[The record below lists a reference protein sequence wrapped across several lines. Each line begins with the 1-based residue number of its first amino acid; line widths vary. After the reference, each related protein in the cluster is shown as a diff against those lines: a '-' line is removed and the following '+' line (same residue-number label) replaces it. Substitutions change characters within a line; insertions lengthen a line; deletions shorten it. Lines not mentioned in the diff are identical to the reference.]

1 MMSLRS
7 FSVLIALSITIGLS
21 ACGVQRSNF
30 VNNQGVEKA
39 RHKDWNGAITDY
51 SEAIRLNPNHAIA
64 YYNRGLAYGQL
75 GEYQKALTD
84 HTEAIRL
91 NPSYADAYNDRGN
104 TYNWLKESQKAIAD
118 FDQALRLNPNN
129 AIAYFNR
136 ATAYNN
142 LKESQKAIADYT
154 QALSLD
160 PNLVDA
166 YFNRGIVHN
175 RLGES
180 QQAIADYTE
189 AIRLNP
195 KLADAYNKRG
205 DTYYWLKKYQKALTD
220 YEQAIR
226 LNPNLKQVIG
236 SRLPSRLPLPK
247 NGYGVYKFNRGAT
260 SSTLKIIPSQG
271 TENLVIKLE
280 NTSTK
285 KEICW
290 FLIVKGNSHK
300 MPIPPGSYIIKLAM
314 GERWYGDKY
323 LFGTQ
328 GSYSKIDQEITI
340 PEYTNYTIFLEPN
353 LLGTLTQQ
361 KIEAN
366 EF

>member
-118 FDQALRLNPNN
+118 YSEAIRLNPNN
-129 AIAYFNR
+129 AN
-136 ATAYNN
+136 AYNN
-142 LKESQKAIADYT
+142 RGIAYDKLKEYQKALADYT
-154 QALSLD
+154 QALSLN
-160 PNLVDA
+160 PN
-166 YFNRGIVHN
+166 Y
-175 RLGES
+175 
-180 QQAIADYTE
+180 
-189 AIRLNP
+189 
-195 KLADAYNKRG
+195 ADAYNKRG

-361 KIEAN
+361 NIEAN

>member
-91 NPSYADAYNDRGN
+91 NPSYADAYNYRGN

-118 FDQALRLNPNN
+118 FDQALRLNPNH

-136 ATAYNN
+136 GLAYGQ
-142 LKESQKAIADYT
+142 LGKYQKA
-154 QALSLD
+154 L
-160 PNLVDA
+160 
-166 YFNRGIVHN
+166 
-175 RLGES
+175 
-180 QQAIADYTE
+180 ADYTE

>member
-1 MMSLRS
+1 L
-7 FSVLIALSITIGLS
+7 A
-21 ACGVQRSNF
+21 
-30 VNNQGVEKA
+30 
-39 RHKDWNGAITDY
+39 D
-51 SEAIRLNPNHAIA
+51 A
-64 YYNRGLAYGQL
+64 YFNRGLAYGQL
-75 GEYQKALTD
+75 GKYQKAL
-84 HTEAIRL
+84 
-91 NPSYADAYNDRGN
+91 ADY
-104 TYNWLKESQKAIAD
+104 T
-118 FDQALRLNPNN
+118 QALSLDPNLVD
-129 AIAYFNR
+129 AYFNR
-136 ATAYNN
+136 GIVHNR
-142 LKESQKAIADYT
+142 LGESQQAIADYT